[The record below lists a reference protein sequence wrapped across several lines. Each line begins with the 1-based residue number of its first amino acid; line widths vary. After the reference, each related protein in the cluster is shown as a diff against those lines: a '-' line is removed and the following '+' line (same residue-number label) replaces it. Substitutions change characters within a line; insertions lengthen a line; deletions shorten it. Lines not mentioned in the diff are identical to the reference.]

1 MDFEE
6 IKRLLRDHFRYIDTQ
21 TRSRLKSS
29 QSGLYLEI
37 LKWYNN
43 LHLDFGVE
51 LDHQMIGNL
60 EKYLEFNLDAI
71 PRDLILIGNRT

>member
-6 IKRLLRDHFRYIDTQ
+6 IKSLLRDHFRFIDTQ

-29 QSGLYLEI
+29 RHGLYLEI

-43 LHLDFGVE
+43 LRLDFGVA
-51 LDHQMIGNL
+51 LDPQMICNL

-71 PRDLILIGNRT
+71 PRDLIHIGYGT